1 MEQHNIRSAIVSPDA
16 EFRASLRTALHE
28 GARGVSVAMEIALP
42 YNQIEAAELATLR
55 ERDPELV
62 FLDLEGDPALG
73 VRFAHFL
80 ADANPR
86 RRFVAVGPQLGQE
99 MLLEAM
105 RAGISE
111 YLPKPPGREALYA
124 ALERVTRKLA
134 VGPGEARRP
143 GELIA
148 VFSPKGGTGCTTVAT
163 NLAVHL
169 HRLTGK
175 RTLLVDLDLEL
186 GEVAVFLGV
195 QPRFSFMDMIRNFH
209 RMDAELLASYI
220 ERDETGV
227 HLLSSPPVPE
237 AAEAAHGDAIRRILH
252 FLKQH
257 YDYVVVDTSKSF
269 SAPTRAAF
277 EQAERVLL
285 LTTVDLPSLR
295 NLKRCMPL
303 LDRITGAGSDRV
315 RLVVNRYDPA
325 DTITLDEVKE
335 TLGIPVYRTL
345 ANDYEKVSRSIN
357 TGRPAVI
364 DGGKSPF
371 TRDLA
376 GLGAEIAGLSPQKNG
391 KHPRLGPLT
400 RLFGARPQEAI
411 ANG

>member
-1 MEQHNIRSAIVSPDA
+1 MEQQSIRSVIVSPDA
-16 EFRASLRTALHE
+16 EFRAGLRAALQE
-28 GARGVSVAMEIALP
+28 GARGVSNVMEIALP
-42 YNQIEAAELATLR
+42 YDQIGTAELSTLR

-86 RRFVAVGPQLGQE
+86 RRFIAVGPQLGQE

-111 YLPKPPGREALYA
+111 YLPKPPPRETLYA

-134 VGPGEARRP
+134 VAPGDGRRAP

-209 RMDAELLASYI
+209 RMDADLLASYI

-227 HLLSSPPVPE
+227 HLLSAPFHPE
-237 AAEAAHGDAIRRILH
+237 AAESAGADAIRRILH

-269 SAPTRAAF
+269 SAPTLAAF
-277 EQAERVLL
+277 EQAERILL

-295 NLKRCMPL
+295 NLKRCMPVL
-303 LDRITGAGSDRV
+303 ERVTGAGSDRV
-315 RLVVNRYDPA
+315 RLVVNRYRADDP
-325 DTITLDEVKE
+325 ISLDEVRE
-335 TLGIPVYRTL
+335 TIGMAAYRTL
-345 ANDYEKVSRSIN
+345 ANDYEAVSRSIN
-357 TGRPAVI
+357 TGRPAVL
-364 DGGKSPF
+364 DGRSPF
-371 TRDLA
+371 CRDLMA
-376 GLGAEIAGLSPQKNG
+376 MGGEIAGLTPQKNG
-391 KHPRLGPLT
+391 KHPRLNPLLK
-400 RLFGARPQEAI
+400 LFGSKQEAL
-411 ANG
+411 AHG

>member
-1 MEQHNIRSAIVSPDA
+1 METKSIRSVIVSPDA
-16 EFRASLRTALHE
+16 EFRLGLRSALQE
-28 GARGVSVAMEIALP
+28 GSRDVTNILEITLP
-42 YNQIEAAELATLR
+42 YDQIGTAELTELR

-62 FLDLEGDPALG
+62 FLDLESDPALG

-86 RRFVAVGPQLGQE
+86 RRFIAVGPPLGQE

-111 YLPKPPGREALYA
+111 YLPKPVPRDGLHA
-124 ALERVTRKLA
+124 ALERVGRKLA
-134 VGPGEARRP
+134 GGPGEARRP

-148 VFSPKGGTGCTTVAT
+148 VFSPKGGAGATTVAT

-186 GEVAVFLGV
+186 GEVAVLLGV
-195 QPRFSFMDMIRNFH
+195 QPRFSFLDMIRNFH

-220 ERDETGV
+220 ERDDTGV
-227 HLLSSPPVPE
+227 HLLSAPFHPE
-237 AAEAAHGDAIRRILH
+237 AAEAVNADSIRRILH

-269 SAPTRAAF
+269 SAPTLAAF
-277 EQAERVLL
+277 EQADRILL
-285 LTTVDLPSLR
+285 VTVVDLPSLR

-303 LDRITGAGSDRV
+303 LDRVVGPRSERV
-315 RLVVNRYDPA
+315 RLVVNRYNPA
-325 DTITLDEVKE
+325 DPISLAEVNE
-335 TLGIPVYRTL
+335 TLGVEVYRTL
-345 ANDYEKVSRSIN
+345 ANDYETVSRSIN
-357 TGRPAVI
+357 TGQPAVLNE
-364 DGGKSPF
+364 KSAF
-371 TRDLA
+371 SRDLMV
-376 GLGAEIAGLSPQKNG
+376 LGAEISGLPHHKNG
-391 KHPRLGPLT
+391 KHNRLGSLGK
-400 RLFGARPQEAI
+400 LFGKKQEAN
-411 ANG
+411 AHG

>member
-1 MEQHNIRSAIVSPDA
+1 MEPQSIRSVIVSPDA
-16 EFRASLRTALHE
+16 EFRAGLRTALQE
-28 GARGVSVAMEIALP
+28 GARGVSNVMEVALP
-42 YNQIEAAELATLR
+42 YDQIGTAELATLR

-62 FLDLEGDPALG
+62 FLDLEEDPALG

-86 RRFVAVGPQLGQE
+86 RRFIAMGPQLGQE

-111 YLPKPPGREALYA
+111 YLPKPPQREALYA

-134 VGPGEARRP
+134 VAPGDGRRP

-186 GEVAVFLGV
+186 GEVAVFLGA
-195 QPRFSFMDMIRNFH
+195 QPRFSFVDMIRNFH
-209 RMDAELLASYI
+209 RMDADLLASYI
-220 ERDETGV
+220 ERDESGV
-227 HLLSSPPVPE
+227 HLLSAPFHPE
-237 AAEAAHGDAIRRILH
+237 AAEAAGADAIRRILH

-269 SAPTRAAF
+269 SAPTMTAF
-277 EQAERVLL
+277 EQAERILL

-303 LDRITGAGSDRV
+303 VERVTGAGSDRV
-315 RLVVNRYDPA
+315 RLVVNRYNPNDP
-325 DTITLDEVKE
+325 ISLEEVKE

-345 ANDYEKVSRSIN
+345 ANDYEAVIRSIN
-357 TGRPAVI
+357 TGRPVVLDA
-364 DGGKSPF
+364 KSAF
-371 TRDLA
+371 SRDLGA
-376 GLGAEIAGLSPQKNG
+376 LGAEIAGLTPQKNG
-391 KHPRLGPLT
+391 KHPRFGPLLKLLGT
-400 RLFGARPQEAI
+400 RAPEAHSH
-411 ANG
+411 G

>member
-1 MEQHNIRSAIVSPDA
+1 MEPQSIRSAIVSPDA
-16 EFRASLRTALHE
+16 EFRAGLRAALQE
-28 GARGVSVAMEIALP
+28 GGRGVSNVMEVALP
-42 YNQIEAAELATLR
+42 YDQIGTAELATLR

-62 FLDLEGDPALG
+62 FLDLEHDPALG

-111 YLPKPPGREALYA
+111 YLPKPPPREALYT
-124 ALERVTRKLA
+124 ALERVGRKLA
-134 VGPGEARRP
+134 VAPGDGRRP

-195 QPRFSFMDMIRNFH
+195 QPRFSFVDMIRNFH
-209 RMDAELLASYI
+209 RMDADLLASYI
-220 ERDETGV
+220 ERDESGV
-227 HLLSSPPVPE
+227 HLLSAPFHPE
-237 AAEAAHGDAIRRILH
+237 GAEAAGADAIRRILH

-269 SAPTRAAF
+269 SAPTMTAF
-277 EQAERVLL
+277 EQAERILL

-295 NLKRCMPL
+295 NLKRCIPL
-303 LDRITGAGSDRV
+303 VERVTGAGSDRV
-315 RLVVNRYDPA
+315 RLVVNRYNPSDP
-325 DTITLDEVKE
+325 ISLDEVRE
-335 TLGIPVYRTL
+335 TLGMPVYRTL
-345 ANDYEKVSRSIN
+345 ANDYEAVIRSIN
-357 TGRPAVI
+357 TGRPVVL
-364 DGGKSPF
+364 DGKSAF
-371 TRDLA
+371 SRDLSA
-376 GLGAEIAGLSPQKNG
+376 MGAEIAGLVPQKNG
-391 KHPRLGPLT
+391 KHPRLNPILK
-400 RLFGARPQEAI
+400 LFGSRQEAL